1 MIRHAPGLRLD
12 SSRPVRDQIHEA
24 CGWRRGV
31 VLEAIGDLSPLRLS
45 ETGRRE
51 LRHLLRTMELSL
63 VALSLPTR
71 RSFDTTDQL
80 DDRIRRAD
88 LAFALAYELGTNLV
102 LARVG
107 QVPPEDDPERREA
120 FTNAISALGQ
130 RADHRGVR
138 LALETGSEPGQRLK
152 TFLDSLDLV
161 SLAASI
167 DPASLLRGGID
178 PVAASRELSTRVAH
192 AYAGDATGSAGG
204 AAPNPRGL
212 GFPAGALDW
221 EEYLGALEEIGY
233 PRLPH
238 RLAPSLGGSARSV
251 HHAGSPVQTVRL
263 RKAVGGNVR
272 REAWSVTSLLGFN
285 DHYSLVRAGPPDR
298 PFLCDRRSPR
308 PRPLAGQL
316 ETSGRPKGDCS
327 LSTTFSGAAAAAVD
341 AVRRAG

>member
-1 MIRHAPGLRLD
+1 MIRHALGLRLD

-24 CGWRRGV
+24 ARLGARGV
-31 VLEAIGDLSPLRLS
+31 VLEAIGDLSPPRLS
-45 ETGRRE
+45 ETGPPRAP
-51 LRHLLRTMELSL
+51 
-63 VALSLPTR
+63 ALASDDGAFPGGISLPTR

-107 QVPPEDDPERREA
+107 QVPPEDDRERREA
-120 FTNAISALGQ
+120 FTGAISSLGQ

-152 TFLDSLDLV
+152 TFLDSLDMV
-161 SLAASI
+161 SLAASV

-178 PVAASRELSTRVAH
+178 PVAASRELSTWVAH

-233 PRLPH
+233 RGFLTVWPD
-238 RLAPSLGGSARSV
+238 PSEDPRSV
-251 HHAGSPVQTVRL
+251 HHACSPVQTVRL

-272 REAWSVTSLLGFN
+272 RGALPPTSASLATIRRFGQGLLTCPSPATGGCP
-285 DHYSLVRAGPPDR
+285 VPDR
-298 PFLCDRRSPR
+298 WRVNWRLPV
-308 PRPLAGQL
+308 
-316 ETSGRPKGDCS
+316 GRK
-327 LSTTFSGAAAAAVD
+327 AI
-341 AVRRAG
+341 VR